1 MKLKKVINTYYL
13 DKPIR
18 VKIESDNVEKY
29 EEPKYNLNPDYYNY
43 ITQLIDFEDG
53 LYVKIENPVQQTI
66 YKIYPVENI
75 KCNEILEG
83 LNIKENRYEV

>member
-18 VKIESDNVEKY
+18 VKIESNDIKKY
-29 EEPKYNLNPDYYNY
+29 EEPKYNMNLSHYNY
-43 ITQLIDFEDG
+43 ITQLIEFEDG
-53 LYVKIENPVQQTI
+53 LHVKIENPVQHTI

-75 KCNEILEG
+75 KCNEILEE
-83 LNIKENRYEV
+83 LNIVD